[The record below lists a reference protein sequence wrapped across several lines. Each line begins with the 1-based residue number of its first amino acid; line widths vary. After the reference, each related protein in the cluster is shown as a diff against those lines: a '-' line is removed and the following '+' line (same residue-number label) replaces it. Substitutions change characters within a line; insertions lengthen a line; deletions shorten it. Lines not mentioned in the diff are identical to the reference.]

1 MSRKKEKKKFDEDRY
16 YRQRKFSHLMENL
29 KNFNEIFR
37 KDVTYDTNKNHK
49 ETGFHLFF
57 WRCIFGNTTR
67 KGGGGGWANWGQAPS
82 LFKVKS
88 AWTVLSLPTSKL
100 FTSVSRQGKSVFD
113 ASVDAWKH
121 FDHFRLT
128 SIA

>member
-1 MSRKKEKKKFDEDRY
+1 MILIKITKKQGFTFSSEDA
-16 YRQRKFSHLMENL
+16 FL
-29 KNFNEIFR
+29 EIQ
-37 KDVTYDTNKNHK
+37 H
-49 ETGFHLFF
+49 G
-57 WRCIFGNTTR
+57 GGGG
-67 KGGGGGWANWGQAPS
+67 GGGGGWANWGQAPS

-88 AWTVLSLPTSKL
+88 AWTVVSLSTSKL